1 MRYAMGKK
9 WTPEDEER
17 LAEWWGTYSIP
28 KIAKRLRRTEDAV
41 IVRARRL
48 QLGAHLDSSDRIQF
62 VKLYEAV
69 TGSRYGYEYAQKSWI
84 QNRGL
89 PVKRQR
95 VLKSSFL
102 MVDLNDFWDW
112 AEKNRSFLDFSKMQP
127 LALGKEPAWVAE
139 QRHLDFEQSRVN
151 KTLWTKAED
160 EKLIQLIR
168 ENRYSKR
175 ELCRMMNRTDN
186 AINRRLFDLGVSE
199 RPRREPVVRWTDE
212 MYQLLADG
220 IRRGESYSVI
230 SGRLGISEKA
240 VRGKA
245 REAYY
250 TEKMDRIRAMIG
262 NGRWGDGAPPLT
274 VEVALKLSTPHRRD
288 AKKELGKLSCCLQ
301 TLLDARRA
309 EVSDQW
315 QRTMCRH
322 WEPGSGCQL
331 GGKDCDICA
340 DFVRR

>member
-1 MRYAMGKK
+1 MGKK

-17 LAEWWGTYSIP
+17 LAEWWGTFSIP
-28 KIAKRLRRTEDAV
+28 KIAKRLKRTEDSV
-41 IVRARRL
+41 IVRARKMK
-48 QLGAHLDSSDRIQF
+48 LGAHLDSSDRIQF
-62 VKLYEAV
+62 IRLYEAV
-69 TGSRYGYEYAQKSWI
+69 TGSRYGCKYAQISWI

-139 QRHLDFEQSRVN
+139 QRRLDFEQARVN
-151 KTLWTKAED
+151 KTPWTKAED

-186 AINRRLFDLGVSE
+186 AISRRLFDLGVSE

-230 SGRLGISEKA
+230 SGRLGVSEKSI
-240 VRGKA
+240 RWKA
-245 REAYY
+245 RESYY
-250 TEKMDRIRAMIG
+250 TEKLDRIRAMLG

-274 VEVALKLSTPHRRD
+274 VEVALKLSTPYRRD
-288 AKKELGKLSCCLQ
+288 AKKDLGKLACCLQ
-301 TLLDARRA
+301 ALLETRRA

-315 QRTMCRH
+315 QRAMCRH
-322 WEPGSGCQL
+322 WEPGAGCQL

-340 DFVRR
+340 DFARR